1 MGLRL
6 LITIRSKLQWSV
18 NKIQLSADEW
28 LQFSCKGF
36 QSNVVLF
43 SATNRVNGITHYD
56 VVTWAS
62 WRRKSQRNDCL
73 SDWIFSQ
80 PTKKSLMLHIIG
92 SLRWDSMTKFAQGDV
107 QPCQANVSL
116 SGWDAFRELVQFK
129 MLKIWLLFFT
139 VTPNEFHCVPNH
151 RQQDNNTS
159 SHISTCTLQFKSN
172 GIYFSNAYLIYP
184 WSIFWSKLLT
194 WHLSS
199 VWWGWCEIS
208 YAYDY
213 SSRLNDHSKS
223 IRFEKRDIKTLAT
236 GTVFGGYFI
245 IRDRLFWELKLFLF
259 LGIEMKL
266 VHKIILCVSGLELKL
281 NLS

>member
-1 MGLRL
+1 MCLCIGL
-6 LITIRSKLQWSV
+6 
-18 NKIQLSADEW
+18 
-28 LQFSCKGF
+28 
-36 QSNVVLF
+36 
-43 SATNRVNGITHYD
+43 
-56 VVTWAS
+56 
-62 WRRKSQRNDCL
+62 
-73 SDWIFSQ
+73 
-80 PTKKSLMLHIIG
+80 
-92 SLRWDSMTKFAQGDV
+92 
-107 QPCQANVSL
+107 
-116 SGWDAFRELVQFK
+116 FRY
-129 MLKIWLLFFT
+129 WYNTTALFFYCNGHIAIEYFIQVIHLT
-139 VTPNEFHCVPNH
+139 IGTLHYEIPNTLCCY
-151 RQQDNNTS
+151 
-159 SHISTCTLQFKSN
+159 CTLLFKSN

-245 IRDRLFWELKLFLF
+245 IRDRMLWELKLFLF
-259 LGIEMKL
+259 HGIEMKL